1 MFNFKTLGDIFAW
14 KKSQEEQK
22 TTPQPQ
28 PEPQPEP
35 KAEVKPRARKPRKP
49 KEIK

>member
-14 KKSQEEQK
+14 KKSQELK
-22 TTPQPQ
+22 NVPPQ

-35 KAEVKPRARKPRKP
+35 KPKAVRKPRKP
-49 KEIK
+49 KENK